1 MSALDKEK
9 IFEELRNYHTDK
21 FPANIKNLEL
31 NNLRIEFAE
40 MEDRIVSMILS
51 LVAGKA
57 EFVDSSKDLLS
68 FQKKFEMTAIADKS
82 DQASRNLFVS
92 KIGKL
97 EELLEFAKKSDFKLR
112 RVKLSKYADRI
123 PTNKITVS

>member
-68 FQKKFEMTAIADKS
+68 FQKKFEMTATADKR